1 MDKEQ
6 VEQLKIQMQ
15 QWVNEAEKFINDIPP
30 VQLYVAVGVVLS
42 TLILLLISKLL
53 KLHLGLEI
61 SFGFSILMCVSNLFE
76 FSDF

>member
-42 TLILLLISKLL
+42 TLILLLIIRLFKGTASNTIVLT
-53 KLHLGLEI
+53 GL
-61 SFGFSILMCVSNLFE
+61 SGSGKTYLFLPA
-76 FSDF
+76 